1 MLYLYISFKMKLNG
15 ALQARNI
22 QTEANKNKQLKIQK
36 LELKPPKQ

>member
-1 MLYLYISFKMKLNG
+1 MKLNG